1 MNISRDLSNYLVALT
16 GTPYL
21 LRESFL
27 GSDLGKEFLFAS
39 DAEVQT
45 LLHKHSM
52 TRYSQLIDAISYEYR
67 ASLSVVVFFIYALTT
82 SLYYTIY
89 IDLQSYE
96 NMIIRC
102 TCCLY

>member
-45 LLHKHSM
+45 LLRKHSM

-67 ASLSVVVFFIYALTT
+67 ASVSVVFFIYALTT
-82 SLYYTIY
+82 SLYYTLY
-89 IDLQSYE
+89 INLQSYG

>member
-45 LLHKHSM
+45 LLRKHSM

-67 ASLSVVVFFIYALTT
+67 ASVSVVVFFYLCINHFFILY
-82 SLYYTIY
+82 SLYKFTV
-89 IDLQSYE
+89 L
-96 NMIIRC
+96 
-102 TCCLY
+102 